1 MTCQVIPKLL
11 PNMISSHSFDLHPTN
26 FRALFLFVFTL
37 GNYAL
42 MYLANIVLARS
53 LTVSDFD
60 DYSVA
65 LSVVTILSTLATLG
79 LEKYALRA
87 IALFRERQD
96 WQKFRGFWLFS
107 LRTISGFSLLLFGL
121 LSVSLET
128 IWAVK
133 HIDNHL
139 AIVLF
144 AGFLPIIAITLFLV
158 EVISAQGAHVLG
170 IAIYRLFLP
179 SIYLLL
185 ITGVSLGKLQLTA
198 SIAVLCLGS
207 AWGFTLILIWHTSKW
222 VIPSKAKQSAPLIL
236 AKKWLSRALPLVF
249 NSLMLTVM
257 TSSGVVILELL
268 YPSELN
274 VGIYAIAAQT
284 GGFISLIGTSTNRY
298 YLPMMVVLVERRD
311 KQAIQ
316 RLINQRTLVIG
327 SLILTLFIIIA
338 LFGQHMLN
346 LFGEHFGG
354 GYLTLVIIAVGA
366 SMSAL
371 YADMPYY
378 LQYLGLNRTVLGS
391 TLLAMLTMVT
401 LAFSLGKSHG
411 SVGVALAYMMPVV
424 LLFISFRMMVALHF
438 KRF

>member
-1 MTCQVIPKLL
+1 MIRNLSVDLQ
-11 PNMISSHSFDLHPTN
+11 PNSF
-26 FRALFLFVFTL
+26 RSLFLFVFTL

-65 LSVVTILSTLATLG
+65 LSVVTMLSTLATLG

-87 IALFRERQD
+87 IALFRERRD
-96 WQKFRGFWLFS
+96 WQKFHGFWLFS
-107 LRTISGFSLLLFGL
+107 LKTISGFSLLLVGL
-121 LSVSLET
+121 LSISLET
-128 IWAVK
+128 IWAAK

-144 AGFLPIIAITLFLV
+144 AIFLPVIAITLFLV
-158 EVISAQGAHVLG
+158 EFISAQGKHILG

-179 SIYLLL
+179 LIYLLF
-185 ITGVSLGKLQLTA
+185 IGVFSSSRLQFSA
-198 SIAVLCLGS
+198 STAVLCLGLAWTLTLCVIWYASKLLMPS
-207 AWGFTLILIWHTSKW
+207 A
-222 VIPSKAKQSAPLIL
+222 VKQATPLL
-236 AKKWLSRALPLVF
+236 LGKKWLSRSLPLVF

-268 YPSELN
+268 FPSGLD
-274 VGIYAIAAQT
+274 VGIYAVAAQT
-284 GGFISLIGTSTNRY
+284 GGFISLIGTSTNRF
-298 YLPMMVVLVERRD
+298 YLPMMVVLVEHHD
-311 KQAIQ
+311 KQAIL
-316 RLINQRTLVIG
+316 RLINQRALTVG
-327 SLILTLFIIIA
+327 GLILTLFIIIT
-338 LFGQHMLN
+338 LFGQSLLD
-346 LFGEHFGG
+346 LFGSHFGG

-371 YADMPYY
+371 FADMPYY
-378 LQYLGLNRTVLGS
+378 LQYLGFNRIVLSS

-401 LAFSLGKSHG
+401 FAFFLGKSYG
-411 SVGVALAYMMPVV
+411 TIGVATAYAVPVT
-424 LLFISFRMMVALHF
+424 LLFINFRIMVTLHY